1 MEEWL
6 IACFP
11 PAVVSDRQERTHRF
25 LEESLELAQ
34 SNGCTREQAI
44 ALVNYVYGRPE
55 GRPEL
60 EVGGVMVTL
69 ASLCSAS
76 GIDMEEAGEA
86 ELHRNWE
93 RIDAIR
99 SKQAAKPH
107 GSPLPE

>member
-1 MEEWL
+1 MT
-6 IACFP
+6 ACFP
-11 PAVVSDRQERTHRF
+11 PAVARDRQERTHRF

-34 SNGCTREQAI
+34 ANGCTREQAL
-44 ALVNYVYGRPE
+44 ALVDYVYGRPE

-69 ASLCSAS
+69 ASLCGAS
-76 GIDMEEAGEA
+76 GIEMEEAGEA
-86 ELHRNWE
+86 ELRRNWE

-99 SKQAAKPH
+99 RKQAAKPH